1 MMDQAL
7 ITRHRGDF
15 LRGSFLLSG
24 RDGAVITRD
33 PSTGITLDEV
43 PFRKASVPEAVT
55 SARDAFAQWAL
66 VPLPQR
72 LRRVHL
78 LRDVLS
84 ERQGLLS
91 ALASREMGK
100 PLWECELECAA
111 AVRALD
117 LLMEQAEEMLAPKPH
132 PSVPGVLRRRPIG
145 VVGILTPF
153 PFPIYGAI
161 QVVLPCLLA
170 GNSVIWKPSSRV
182 PLTSQRVADVF
193 DAARFPSGSF
203 SMVQGPRNPI
213 GRALMG
219 HPDVDMLAVAGSA
232 EPAALARATGK
243 RTWTQCGGKGW
254 AFVAADADLDRAA
267 YEIVT
272 GAYLSTGQRCNA
284 TSRVVVER
292 EVARPL
298 LRRVVA
304 LVGGLSV
311 GAPTDRDVF
320 CGPLVDIAA
329 RRRFHAALKAYA
341 EAGVEFPVEG
351 GGGQLPSNLRR
362 RGQCFVAPALGLVD
376 GALPKDLL
384 SPEEVE
390 GPLVIAQL
398 VDSLDEGIDA
408 YNAHPYGMAAA
419 VFCAG
424 RARFESVA
432 RRVLAG
438 SVNWNRGTIVA
449 SARFPNA
456 GLRRSGDGA
465 EGNAALLLA
474 TTTSQSTLIGSGRFD
489 PRHRVPGMAWPEA
502 MGTLEPVDA
511 HTPPYP
517 GLTGASPIVVDPH
530 RVSTGRMP
538 AVVLPDEPTQ

>member
-1 MMDQAL
+1 MDQTL

-15 LRGSFLLSG
+15 LQGSFFLCG
-24 RDGAVITRD
+24 RDGSVATRD
-33 PSTGITLDEV
+33 PATGITLDEV
-43 PFRKASVPEAVT
+43 PYRKAAVDEAVEY
-55 SARDAFAQWAL
+55 ARAAAPAWSH
-66 VPLPQR
+66 VPLSQR

-78 LRDVLS
+78 LRDLLA

-117 LLMEQAEEMLAPKPH
+117 LLMEQAEDLLAPRPH
-132 PSVPGVLRRRPIG
+132 PSVPGVLRRRPVG
-145 VVGILTPF
+145 VVGAMTPF
-153 PFPIYGAI
+153 PFPVYGAI

-170 GNSVIWKPSSRV
+170 GNAVVWKPSSRV
-182 PLTSQRVADVF
+182 PLTSQRLADVF
-193 DAARFPSGSF
+193 DASRFPVGTF
-203 SMVQGPRNPI
+203 AMVQGPRSPI
-213 GRALMG
+213 GRTLLAHEG
-219 HPDVDMLAVAGSA
+219 VDMFAVTGSA
-232 EPAALARATGK
+232 EPAELAQATGK
-243 RTWTQCGGKGW
+243 RAWTQCGGKGW

-272 GAYLSTGQRCNA
+272 GAFLSTGQRCNA

-298 LRRVVA
+298 LTRVVA

-311 GAPTDRDVF
+311 GAPTDADVF
-320 CGPLVDIAA
+320 CGPLVDIGA

-341 EAGVEFPVEG
+341 DAGVEFPVEG
-351 GGGQLPSNLRR
+351 GGGQLPAKLRR
-362 RGQCFVAPALGLVD
+362 RGQCYVAPALGLVD
-376 GALPKDLL
+376 GELPAGLV

-398 VDSLDEGIDA
+398 VDSIDEGVEA

-419 VFCAG
+419 VFCGG
-424 RARFESVA
+424 RSQFEAVA
-432 RRVLAG
+432 RQVRAG
-438 SVNWNRGTIVA
+438 AVNWNRGTIVA

-456 GLRRSGDGA
+456 GLRRSGRGA
-465 EGNAALLLA
+465 EGNAALLVA
-474 TTTSQSTLIGSGRFD
+474 ATTSQSTLMGSGRLD
-489 PRHRVPGMAWPEA
+489 PRHRVPGMAWPEE
-502 MGTLEPVDA
+502 MGSLEAVDA
-511 HTPPYP
+511 TTPPYP
-517 GLTGASPIVVDPH
+517 GITGASPAVVDPH

-538 AVVLPDEPTQ
+538 AVVLPED